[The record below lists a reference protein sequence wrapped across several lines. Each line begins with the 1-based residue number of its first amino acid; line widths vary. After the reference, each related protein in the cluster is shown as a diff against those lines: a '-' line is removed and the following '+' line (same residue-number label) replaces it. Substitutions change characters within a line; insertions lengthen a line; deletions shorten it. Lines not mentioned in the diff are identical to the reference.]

1 MSISVRDLSFSYGTR
16 RCAGSERGSGPYD
29 VLRRV
34 SFDLPD
40 GALTCVLGPNGAG
53 KSTLFRCMLC
63 LEDGYTGAVEVNGRN
78 LRSLPVR
85 ERAREVAFIPQ
96 SHDAVYDYSVLDMVL
111 MGAAPEVGA
120 FGAPGAAQVDRAWEA
135 LERVGIARLAHRPAT
150 QISGGEQQLV
160 LIARALAQ
168 HARTIIMD
176 EPTSALDYG
185 NTMRVLGCVRQ
196 LAREGLCIVQSTHQ
210 PDQAFL
216 FADAVL
222 ALALAGCGGTAPAG
236 GAVGSASDAEPET
249 VLLTDSAGREV
260 EVPEHVDRVVP
271 SGHTATQVLITIAP
285 EKLAGLSQEL
295 TEDQLVYL
303 DDRVADDLPV
313 LGAAFGAKGDLN
325 KEAVAATGAQLVIDT
340 GEYKDGMKDDLD
352 ALQDQLGIP
361 VVFVETKLDEWPQA
375 YRTLGDLLGVED
387 RGEALASYCD
397 HA

>member
-1 MSISVRDLSFSYGTR
+1 MQRIITR
-16 RCAGSERGSGPYD
+16 RRFLNVAGAC
-29 VLRRV
+29 
-34 SFDLPD
+34 
-40 GALTCVLGPNGAG
+40 GAT
-53 KSTLFRCMLC
+53 
-63 LEDGYTGAVEVNGRN
+63 
-78 LRSLPVR
+78 
-85 ERAREVAFIPQ
+85 
-96 SHDAVYDYSVLDMVL
+96 
-111 MGAAPEVGA
+111 AA
-120 FGAPGAAQVDRAWEA
+120 
-135 LERVGIARLAHRPAT
+135 
-150 QISGGEQQLV
+150 
-160 LIARALAQ
+160 
-168 HARTIIMD
+168 
-176 EPTSALDYG
+176 
-185 NTMRVLGCVRQ
+185 
-196 LAREGLCIVQSTHQ
+196 
-210 PDQAFL
+210 
-216 FADAVL
+216 L

-236 GAVGSASDAEPET
+236 GAFGSASDAEPEP
-249 VLLTDSAGREV
+249 VLFTDSAGREV

-295 TEDQLVYL
+295 TEDQLVHL

-397 HA
+397 HAYSEVFDVMKGIPESERVKLLYCLGPSGTNVIARGSFQANVIDMLADNVAVVDSPSGKGSGNESNMEQIALWNPEVILFGPDSIYANVADDAAWQAIPAVQEGRYYKVPTSPYCWLNYPPTVNQVLGMQWLARVLYPERFEGKGSAYDVAKSYYETFYGYDLTEDAYNGLTS